1 MTPDRIGVIGAGAWG
16 TALAVAARRA
26 GHRVV
31 LWAREREIA
40 DAINDRHENPAYLPG
55 VTLDPG
61 IAATTDPAR
70 AADAGLVLLVTPA
83 QHLRAVASLLAP
95 HWRAGTPAVICAKGI
110 EEDSGLLLS
119 QVLAGL
125 LPAAPQAVLS
135 GPTFAREVA
144 QDLPTAATVAAA
156 NPDLAA
162 RLAAALAT
170 RRFRLYAGDDP
181 IGAQIG
187 GAVKNVIAI
196 AAGVVAG
203 RRLGDNARAALITRG
218 LAEMGR
224 LAAALGARPGT
235 MMGLTGLGDLTLTCS
250 APQSRNFSLGIALGE
265 GRALGA
271 VLAERR
277 SVAEGVHTAR
287 SVGTLA
293 RRVGV
298 EMPICAAVER
308 VLHHGAPLDAAIEGL
323 LSRPL
328 TAEMPRDA

>member
-1 MTPDRIGVIGAGAWG
+1 
-16 TALAVAARRA
+16 
-26 GHRVV
+26 
-31 LWAREREIA
+31 
-40 DAINDRHENPAYLPG
+40 
-55 VTLDPG
+55 
-61 IAATTDPAR
+61 
-70 AADAGLVLLVTPA
+70 
-83 QHLRAVASLLAP
+83 
-95 HWRAGTPAVICAKGI
+95 
-110 EEDSGLLLS
+110 
-119 QVLAGL
+119 
-125 LPAAPQAVLS
+125 
-135 GPTFAREVA
+135 
-144 QDLPTAATVAAA
+144 
-156 NPDLAA
+156 
-162 RLAAALAT
+162 
-170 RRFRLYAGDDP
+170 
-181 IGAQIG
+181 
-187 GAVKNVIAI
+187 
-196 AAGVVAG
+196 
-203 RRLGDNARAALITRG
+203 LGDNARAALITRG